1 MDGMKIEEVAFRVGV
16 SVQTLN
22 RWYKFKKE
30 HPKDKISKLIPAY
43 KKVKSKTA
51 MGFVRLW
58 EKEDVEKLIEFK
70 SNVVSGRCGLMGDY
84 KGEGTKHGKSKN
96 RKGTDT

>member
-1 MDGMKIEEVAFRVGV
+1 MEGIKIEEVAFRVGV
-16 SVQTLN
+16 STQTLN

-51 MGFVRLW
+51 MGYVRLW
-58 EKEDVEKLIEFK
+58 QMEDVQKLIDFK
-70 SNVVSGRCGLMGDY
+70 SNVVSGRCGLMGNY
-84 KGEGTKHGKSKN
+84 KGEGTANGKSKN
-96 RKGTDT
+96 RKNTDT